1 MLGSIAAAQR
11 RLAYALVAPAT
22 ALIVVIYVLPIIS
35 VLFVSFTDYTLL
47 SDAFGFVG
55 FDNYVRMF
63 KDKALLNALKNTFV
77 YAAIFLPLTFTL
89 GLLAALGV
97 QAMQRSRSLLET
109 IYFMPV
115 ASTLAAMSFVWAGLL
130 DSQQGIVNG
139 VLNAV
144 GIPGIN
150 WFGSPDWVLVSLGLI
165 SVWSTVGFNMVLFL
179 AGLSTIPQSIYDA
192 SAVDGADNPIDRFL
206 TVTWPMLAPTTMFVV
221 VTNSIGAF
229 KLFDNV
235 ALLTQGG
242 PARSS
247 EVFLYLT
254 YQEGFQAFDMGY
266 ASALSLLFLGII
278 FAFAAIQAF
287 TADRHIQY

>member
-1 MLGSIAAAQR
+1 MLGSLAAAQR

-22 ALIVVIYVLPIIS
+22 LLIAIIYILPILA
-35 VLFVSFTDYTLL
+35 VFVVSFSDYTLI
-47 SDAFGFVG
+47 SDAFNFVG
-55 FDNYVRMF
+55 FDNYTRMV
-63 KDKALLNALKNTFV
+63 KDKALLNAVENTFV

-97 QAMQRSRSLLET
+97 QSMRRSRSLLET
-109 IYFMPV
+109 LYFMPV

-139 VLNAV
+139 VLNAIGLGGV
-144 GIPGIN
+144 N

-179 AGLSTIPQSIYDA
+179 AGLSTIPQNIYDA
-192 SAVDGADNPIDRFL
+192 SAMDGADHPVDRFF

-221 VTNSIGAF
+221 VTNSIAAF

-242 PARSS
+242 PARAS

-266 ASALSLLFLGII
+266 AAALSLLFLAII
-278 FAFAAIQAF
+278 FVFAVVQAFAA
-287 TADRHIQY
+287 DRNIQY